1 MDINATAEVISE
13 RLGLVGKAQGDAQ
26 NDMPSGN
33 GRWPIMASII
43 PEVQKCGESE
53 LGIISAATQ
62 NAEEAISTFEA
73 TVTQVRNQ
81 LNNLTGDL
89 GLKDALSRA
98 QVGENTAIAA
108 YKTFK
113 SENGLIRD
121 ASGDDRIEQI
131 LWAVVIVVIEGLLNC
146 HFLAP
151 AFNGLVEAFL
161 AAFFVSFINVGFA
174 FIGGALGLR
183 YLINHRN
190 VNKQLG
196 GLIGFLICLSTCL
209 LTVLLSAWFRGH
221 VDVLKQEDIDLA
233 EISAKAWTSSLQ
245 DMQSIN
251 LWGAISSISSFLLV
265 FVGLLCSFLGF
276 WKGYK
281 YDDSYPGFGD
291 MYRTKINAS
300 EARQEV
306 QSEYQQRQQEQRK
319 ERNQLI
325 GQCKDSFYHMK
336 TAVEGLGT
344 VVNQNSQML
353 GELKNLAQILL
364 VKYYNAN
371 CTARA
376 TPAPPFPDD
385 FPADKEF
392 DVLQGRQK
400 GIMNSYQGIRGKF
413 DESERRFGSFREEYQ
428 N

>member
-1 MDINATAEVISE
+1 MDINATAENIAKH
-13 RLGLVGKAQGDAQ
+13 LGLVGQAQGDAQ
-26 NDMPSGN
+26 NNMPSGN

-43 PEVQKCGESE
+43 PEVQKCGARE
-53 LGIISAATQ
+53 LGIISAAKQ

-73 TVTQVRNQ
+73 TVTQVNSQ
-81 LNNLTGDL
+81 LNNLAGDL

-121 ASGDDRIEQI
+121 ASGDDRIAQI
-131 LWAVVIVVIEGLLNC
+131 IWAMVIVVIEGLLNC

-151 AFNGLVEAFL
+151 AFNGLVEAFF

-183 YLINHRN
+183 YLINHCN

-196 GLIGFLICLSTCL
+196 GLIGFLICLSICL

-221 VDVLKQEDIDLA
+221 VDVLKQEDIDLL
-233 EISAKAWTSSLQ
+233 EISAQAWTNSLQ
-245 DMQSIN
+245 DLQSIN

-265 FVGLLCSFLGF
+265 FVGLLCSFFGF

-306 QSEYQQRQQEQRK
+306 QSEYQQRQKEQQT
-319 ERNQLI
+319 ERERLRRQRR
-325 GQCKDSFYHMK
+325 DSFYHMK
-336 TAVEGLGT
+336 AAVEGLDNG
-344 VVNQNSQML
+344 VNQNSQMVD
-353 GELKNLAQILL
+353 ELKNLARILL
-364 VKYYNAN
+364 KKYYNAN

-376 TPAPPFPDD
+376 TPAPPFPND
-385 FPADKEF
+385 FPDDKEF
-392 DVLQGRQK
+392 DGLKGRQK
-400 GIMNSYQGIRGKF
+400 DIMNSYQGIRGRF
-413 DESERRFGSFREEYQ
+413 DEAGRRFGGFMKEYQ